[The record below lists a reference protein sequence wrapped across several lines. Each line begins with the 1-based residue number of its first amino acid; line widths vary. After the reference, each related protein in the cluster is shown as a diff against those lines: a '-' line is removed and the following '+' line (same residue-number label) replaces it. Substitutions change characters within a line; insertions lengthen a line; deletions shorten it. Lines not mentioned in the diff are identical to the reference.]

1 MNLNGKIDRYYTLP
15 YRPTQLPLVGNRL
28 YHILYISSVLVII
41 DPSGTEAKRKENL
54 HLVYFA
60 KIVTGKSRSDL
71 LLIIEKKINTGLSK
85 EKCQSYSIVK
95 EGVNIIILKENI
107 QHTGEYKSSRL
118 QQVMQRSRSGAY
130 VKTLVIYPYLP
141 YAQ

>member
-1 MNLNGKIDRYYTLP
+1 M
-15 YRPTQLPLVGNRL
+15 QLSLVGNLL
-28 YHILYISSVLVII
+28 YYIQYILDVLVII
-41 DPSGTEAKRKENL
+41 YPIEIDVKKKENL
-54 HLVYFA
+54 HLVYFV